1 MICIKCGKEAPNG
14 PYCALCGWKQ
24 SEKVVKRSRRSNGEG
39 RVWKRGKTW
48 YAQIILYTNP
58 QIVNGKKVI
67 HRKTRTKGGFAT
79 KREASEYIP
88 VLRGS
93 QGKKTPTMIEL
104 YSSWE
109 KTDLPKLSDSKQSA
123 YKKARERLDGIMGRK
138 IDTLTTSELQAIVD
152 REARS
157 YYTARDIKT
166 LLSHL
171 YNKALPDQYVV
182 SNLSEYIVLPE
193 LEEKESE
200 PFTAEEVEKM
210 WTAFANGNVFVGYFL
225 LMVYTGMMPGELFA
239 CRKDMIDYDRC
250 EIWGCGKKTKTRKDV
265 PIVFPSALIPVL
277 EALCGYSESEKLQPH
292 ARDRWYDKYHRTA
305 GQIGIR
311 DLPPYSCRHTTGTE
325 AAKLN
330 LAAPII
336 QQLMRHSKITTTQK
350 YIHLGTQEAHEAVN
364 QMRNNKNK
372 KSPSAP

>member
-1 MICIKCGKEAPNG
+1 M
-14 PYCALCGWKQ
+14 
-24 SEKVVKRSRRSNGEG
+24 
-39 RVWKRGKTW
+39 
-48 YAQIILYTNP
+48 
-58 QIVNGKKVI
+58 
-67 HRKTRTKGGFAT
+67 
-79 KREASEYIP
+79 
-88 VLRGS
+88 
-93 QGKKTPTMIEL
+93 
-104 YSSWE
+104 
-109 KTDLPKLSDSKQSA
+109 
-123 YKKARERLDGIMGRK
+123 
-138 IDTLTTSELQAIVD
+138 
-152 REARS
+152 
-157 YYTARDIKT
+157 
-166 LLSHL
+166 
-171 YNKALPDQYVV
+171 
-182 SNLSEYIVLPE
+182 LPE

-239 CRKDMIDYDRC
+239 CRKDMVDYDCC

-277 EALCGYSESEKLQPH
+277 EALCGYSKSEKLQPH

-305 GQIGIR
+305 VQIGIR
-311 DLPPYSCRHTTGTE
+311 DLPPYSCRHTTSTE

-350 YIHLGTQEAHEAVN
+350 YIHLGTQEAHKAVN
-364 QMRNNKNK
+364 QMRKNKNK